1 MTTRNDYCYYSF
13 ALVQARSS
21 GGERYLDT
29 VEVGGSR
36 PPAPTIL
43 AADSVGA
50 SIGSMPFL
58 FHELCCHVVQ
68 IPDSAVI
75 PIYGKRLIRDIECQQ

>member
-1 MTTRNDYCYYSF
+1 MNDYWYYSF

-36 PPAPTIL
+36 PPAPTI
-43 AADSVGA
+43 
-50 SIGSMPFL
+50 FL
-58 FHELCCHVVQ
+58 
-68 IPDSAVI
+68 
-75 PIYGKRLIRDIECQQ
+75 KR